1 MPKGNVTPTQN
12 LMSRYRLAEKEF
24 AKKYSDVGE
33 RTSDDAI
40 MTEFNVPKVVAKG
53 IRAAINTR
61 NEIRDERKK
70 KEPDYQRLNSLMNRY
85 QKAVDR
91 AKKG

>member
-24 AKKYSDVGE
+24 AQKYPDVGE
-33 RTSDDAI
+33 RTSADAI
-40 MTEFNVPKVVAKG
+40 MTEFGVSETTAKG

-61 NEIRDERKK
+61 NEVRDERRK
-70 KEPDYQRLNSLMNRY
+70 KEPDYKRLTSLMNKY

-91 AKKG
+91 IKKG